1 MTERRD
7 YVGLDWVAGEIAESL
22 QAAQDA
28 LQAFIDEPNDSTRLH
43 FCLAHIHQ
51 VQGSLQMV
59 EFFGVALLAEEMEL
73 LVNAVLDGEIAYSH
87 LADSLLALKRSLGEM
102 PR

>member
-22 QAAQDA
+22 QAAKTA
-28 LQAFIDEPNDSTRLH
+28 LQSYMDDPNDSTRLH

-59 EFFGVALLAEEMEL
+59 EFFGIALLADEM
-73 LVNAVLDGEIAYSH
+73 
-87 LADSLLALKRSLGEM
+87 
-102 PR
+102 